1 MSLTRVLAIEL
12 SRVDIRVNAI
22 CPGVIDTAMNQ
33 RNLALAED
41 QEQVRRR
48 WLEVTPLGRVGTPEE
63 VARTVLYLA
72 SEMSSFTTGI
82 GLLIDGGR
90 VAT

>member
-1 MSLTRVLAIEL
+1 
-12 SRVDIRVNAI
+12 
-22 CPGVIDTAMNQ
+22 
-33 RNLALAED
+33 
-41 QEQVRRR
+41 
-48 WLEVTPLGRVGTPEE
+48 
-63 VARTVLYLA
+63 VAATVLYLA